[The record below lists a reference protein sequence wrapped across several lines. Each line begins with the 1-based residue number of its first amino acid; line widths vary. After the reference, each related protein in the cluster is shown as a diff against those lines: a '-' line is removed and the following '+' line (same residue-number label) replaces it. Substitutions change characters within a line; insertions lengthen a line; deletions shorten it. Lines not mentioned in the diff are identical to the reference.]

1 MKNKVFFLIA
11 IIVVSV
17 SFLNAQ
23 NTKAQIGFKAGI
35 NFSNL
40 YDDTVEDSNTITG
53 INFGMF
59 AKLPLTSSIAIQP
72 EVYLTTKG
80 AKVTYNNSFAAGT
93 VVYHL
98 NYVEVPVLV
107 VINVTKNFNI
117 HAGPYV
123 AYLVDGKVKNES
135 NVTLFDFE
143 NNIDKNEYERI
154 DYGLAGGIAFDFHA
168 FSFGARYNY
177 GLAKVGKE
185 TTYNE
190 MTYTFPN
197 AKNSVASVYV
207 SVSIE

>member
-1 MKNKVFFLIA
+1 MKNKVFFLIVML
-11 IIVVSV
+11 VVSM

-23 NTKAQIGFKAGI
+23 NSKAKIGFKAGI

-40 YDDTVEDSNTITG
+40 YDDSVDDSNVLTG

-59 AKLPLTSSIAIQP
+59 AKLPVSSSIAIQP

-80 AKVTYNNSFAAGT
+80 AKVTYNTSFADGT
-93 VVYHL
+93 VKYHL

-117 HAGPYV
+117 HGGPYA
-123 AYLVDGKVKNES
+123 AYLVDGKVSNDS

-143 NNIDKNEYERI
+143 NNIAKNEYERI
-154 DYGLAGGIAFDFHA
+154 DYGLAGGIAFEFHA

-177 GLAKVGKE
+177 GLAKIGKE

-197 AKNSVASVYV
+197 AKNSVASLYV